1 MGPWGLDSFIG
12 LIRILTTTGEAM
24 HGTHHVP
31 SIPLTDKHIKGK
43 AYMPIFVE
51 YRLHSVCS
59 SLAQLD
65 CSVNQTFCLC
75 YWQRGEIRIVK

>member
-43 AYMPIFVE
+43 AYTVCLFLWNTDYTV
-51 YRLHSVCS
+51 YVLHSLSWTVVS
-59 SLAQLD
+59 IRHSAYA
-65 CSVNQTFCLC
+65 TG
-75 YWQRGEIRIVK
+75 RGERLES